1 MVFAVIG
8 LYMYYPAEDDLFE
21 DIGKLRV
28 ELYYAVREGD
38 PEETRRRVA
47 QWKMRV
53 EKLPTSVLIRA
64 GTVTESQRES
74 VDEVLYGLRTLQETL
89 DRGQTQQAKTLI
101 KYVDKLHNDCRGQF
115 RAPR

>member
-1 MVFAVIG
+1 
-8 LYMYYPAEDDLFE
+8 
-21 DIGKLRV
+21 
-28 ELYYAVREGD
+28 
-38 PEETRRRVA
+38 
-47 QWKMRV
+47 MRV